1 MLTTALFFQA
11 TPTGVQSVCTPHGL
25 YTYSEN
31 LTGLPT
37 EFSFSSNSTKYLS
50 PFLWSCFS
58 STFRIRT
65 KEYFLNWRKTKSHN
79 YYQNEYKF
87 ETVGLKIMAGQWTM
101 SGQDDNLSGQTFGL
115 LLFLIRR
122 VKSPRQKRHFFKHFD
137 QSEERTSRDML
148 LTELTYLWPNLSTGP
163 KFILSPN
170 GAHESL
176 ASALLPR
183 WTFQ

>member
-1 MLTTALFFQA
+1 
-11 TPTGVQSVCTPHGL
+11 
-25 YTYSEN
+25 
-31 LTGLPT
+31 
-37 EFSFSSNSTKYLS
+37 
-50 PFLWSCFS
+50 
-58 STFRIRT
+58 
-65 KEYFLNWRKTKSHN
+65 
-79 YYQNEYKF
+79 
-87 ETVGLKIMAGQWTM
+87 MAGQWTM

-115 LLFLIRR
+115 LLFLTRR
-122 VKSPRQKRHFFKHFD
+122 VKSPRQKRHLFKHFD

-183 WTFQ
+183 